1 MKLFKN
7 RTVLGIFCI
16 AVSLL
21 ICFAITPL
29 VNAGLSKKVAIVR
42 FNQMVQEGEQIT
54 KNMVDVVEVGNHNLP
69 ENVVRNLADVEGK
82 YLTATVYAGDYIL
95 TDKISEEPSAEN
107 KYLYNLNGEK
117 QAMSIT
123 INTFAE
129 GLSGKLKSGDIVSV
143 IAPDYLGSG
152 ETVIPA
158 ELKYVEVIAVT
169 AKSGYDA
176 NTEEQRTE
184 EEEKELP
191 STVTILVRPEQSRLL
206 ARLEAEGEI
215 HLSLVFRGEAEKASE
230 FIEAQDQVL
239 DEMKAEEEAD
249 TQGDGATEEGV
260 TSKDGKI
267 SPQMNAD
274 SEARTGETETNTDGE
289 E

>member
-215 HLSLVFRGEAEKASE
+215 HLSLVFGGEAEKASE
-230 FIEAQDQVL
+230 VIEAQDQVL

-260 TSKDGKI
+260 TSEDGKI

>member
-1 MKLFKN
+1 MKLFKT

-16 AVSLL
+16 AVSLR

-260 TSKDGKI
+260 TSEDGKI

>member
-176 NTEEQRTE
+176 NTEQQRTE

-215 HLSLVFRGEAEKASE
+215 HLSLVFRGEAEKAYE

-260 TSKDGKI
+260 TSEDGKI

>member
-29 VNAGLSKKVAIVR
+29 VNAGLSKKVTIVR

-176 NTEEQRTE
+176 NTEEQRAE

-215 HLSLVFRGEAEKASE
+215 HLSLVFRGEAKKASE
-230 FIEAQDQVL
+230 FIKAQDQVL

-249 TQGDGATEEGV
+249 TQEGEVSETEE
-260 TSKDGKI
+260 SA
-267 SPQMNAD
+267 PQMNAD
-274 SEARTGETETNTDGE
+274 SGEAEEETETNTDGE

>member
-206 ARLEAEGEI
+206 ARLEEEGEI
-215 HLSLVFRGEAEKASE
+215 HLSLVFCGEAEKASE

-260 TSKDGKI
+260 TSEDGKI

-274 SEARTGETETNTDGE
+274 SETRTGETETNTDGE

>member
-29 VNAGLSKKVAIVR
+29 VNAGLSKKVTIVR
-42 FNQMVQEGEQIT
+42 FNQRVQEGEQIT

-184 EEEKELP
+184 EEEKEEKGC
-191 STVTILVRPEQSRLL
+191 IR
-206 ARLEAEGEI
+206 A
-215 HLSLVFRGEAEKASE
+215 VFFRE
-230 FIEAQDQVL
+230 
-239 DEMKAEEEAD
+239 
-249 TQGDGATEEGV
+249 
-260 TSKDGKI
+260 
-267 SPQMNAD
+267 
-274 SEARTGETETNTDGE
+274 
-289 E
+289 

>member
-158 ELKYVEVIAVT
+158 ELKYVEVIPVT

-260 TSKDGKI
+260 TSEDGKI

>member
-158 ELKYVEVIAVT
+158 ELKYMEVIAVT

-260 TSKDGKI
+260 TSEDGKI